1 MNSQLEDIKES
12 YDVLIVGGGIVG
24 AGIFRDLA
32 LHDTSCLLID
42 KKDFSS
48 QTSQSSS
55 KMLHGGIRYLENF
68 DFKLI
73 REALHE
79 KNLWLRL
86 APHLCYSQTFVLP
99 IYDNSKW
106 PLFAMRFALALY
118 DFLSGYE
125 NVGHEI
131 ISKRKLIKK
140 IPGIKERGLKG
151 GGVYHDAIM
160 DDAKITLEV
169 IFDALKNK
177 TCDAVNYIEFLSF
190 ENKGNYN
197 LVHLKDTF
205 SGLEKTI
212 KVKEL
217 IFAVGPFTDQLLGNQ
232 KNLKWRPILL
242 PSKGSHLWIDK
253 NDLPIKYPIVLNTND
268 DRIIFVI
275 PQEHAVLVGTTE
287 DPVEQ
292 DMFNVRP
299 SKNEIKYLLKN
310 LISYFP
316 GYKINEDSILSA
328 FSGIRPLVKGDSDDL
343 GKTARSEKVYQPY
356 HNVHVIA
363 GGKYTTFRVMGQG
376 ISRLIVSRKKMPYNH
391 TLTERALNRPLLI
404 PAFKP
409 ALLNEELIFKII
421 DKEKV
426 RTFED
431 LVYRRIGIES
441 KKHWNPDLAEG
452 KSFDEFFLPLI
463 DKLSK
468 KINITKDDVLN
479 YFP

>member
-1 MNSQLEDIKES
+1 MKAAFENIKE
-12 YDVLIVGGGIVG
+12 YYEVLIVGGGIVG
-24 AGIFRDLA
+24 AGIFRDLS

-73 REALHE
+73 WEALHE
-79 KNLWLRL
+79 KNLWLKL
-86 APHLCYSQTFVLP
+86 APHLCYSQNFVLP

-106 PLFAMRFALALY
+106 PLFMMRFALSLY

-125 NVGHEI
+125 NIGHEI

-140 IPGIKERGLKG
+140 IPGIKENGLKG
-151 GGVYHDAIM
+151 GGTYHDAIM

-169 IFDALKNK
+169 IFDGLKNK
-177 TCDAVNYIEFLSF
+177 SCNAINYIEFLSF
-190 ENKGNYN
+190 ENKGEIN
-197 LVHLKDTF
+197 LVHIKDTLT
-205 SGLEKTI
+205 GIKKTI

-217 IFAVGPFTDQLLGNQ
+217 IFAIGPFTDQLLGKQ
-232 KNLKWRPILL
+232 KNLNWNPILL

-253 NDLPIKYPIVLNTND
+253 KHLPIEYPIVLNTND
-268 DRIIFVI
+268 NRVIFVI
-275 PQEHAVLVGTTE
+275 PQQQAVLVGTTE
-287 DPVEQ
+287 EPIEQ
-292 DMFNVRP
+292 DMFDVRP
-299 SKNEIKYLLKN
+299 SKNEIEYLLKN
-310 LISYFP
+310 LNNYFP
-316 GYKINEDSILSA
+316 GYTIDKNSVLSS

-343 GKTARSEKVYQPY
+343 GKTARTEKIYQPY

-376 ISRLIVSRKKMPYNH
+376 ISRIIIGRKKMPYNH
-391 TLTERALNRPLLI
+391 KLTESTLKRPLLV

-409 ALLNEELIFKII
+409 VPLNEELIFKII
-421 DKEKV
+421 EREKV

-431 LVYRRIGIES
+431 LIYRRIGIES
-441 KKHWNPDLAEG
+441 KKHWKSEMAEG
-452 KSFDEFFLPLI
+452 KSFDEFFLPLVE
-463 DKLSK
+463 KLSK
-468 KINITKDDVLN
+468 KIKITREDVLS
-479 YFP
+479 YFA